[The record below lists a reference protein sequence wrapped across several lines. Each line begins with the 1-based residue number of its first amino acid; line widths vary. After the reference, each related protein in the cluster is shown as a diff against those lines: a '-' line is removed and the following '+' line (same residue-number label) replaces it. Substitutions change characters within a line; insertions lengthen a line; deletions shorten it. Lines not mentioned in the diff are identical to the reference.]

1 MAIHAR
7 PTAPESNGGRA
18 IDDAV
23 APSATAVTA
32 NRTAA
37 PATQAASTWMIAE
50 PASRPMLDAL
60 GVAAY
65 TTDAEGRLTFYN
77 EAAAAF
83 WGRRPE
89 LGELWCG
96 SYRLFHPDGTP
107 MPLETCPMAIALRE
121 GRELRGVQA
130 VAERPDGTRVSFTPY
145 PTVLRDPDGT
155 VIGAVN
161 VLVDVTDRARA
172 EDSLR
177 ATAEALRA
185 SNAVKDEFLGLVS
198 HELRTPVTTIFGNA
212 RLLRDKG
219 PRLSAVDRDSMVT
232 DIAGEA
238 ERLLGV
244 VENLLLMTKLESGI
258 HPDPEPQ
265 VLAHVTRTVLDSFRR
280 RHPERVIALIGE
292 PRHLI
297 VEADRPY
304 LELILENL
312 LSNAVKYSP
321 PNAPIEV
328 GINARDGEARVVVLD
343 RGIGLEGTD
352 AEQLFS
358 AFYRSEPARNR
369 SSGLGIGLAAC
380 KRVVEGLGGR
390 VWARARADG
399 GSEFGFGL
407 PLA

>member
-1 MAIHAR
+1 MSRQMLEAL
-7 PTAPESNGGRA
+7 
-18 IDDAV
+18 DVAV
-23 APSATAVTA
+23 
-32 NRTAA
+32 
-37 PATQAASTWMIAE
+37 
-50 PASRPMLDAL
+50 
-60 GVAAY
+60 Y
-65 TTDAEGRLTFYN
+65 TTDREGRLIFFN
-77 EAAAAF
+77 DAAAAF

-96 SYRLFHPDGTP
+96 SYKLFYPDGAP
-107 MPLETCPMAIALRE
+107 MAHDECPMAIALRD
-121 GRELRGVQA
+121 GRELRGVEA
-130 VAERPDGTRVSFTPY
+130 IAERPDGTRVAFTPY
-145 PTVLRDPDGT
+145 PTVLRERDGT

-161 VLVDVTDRARA
+161 VLVDITDRVRV

-219 PRLSAVDRDSMVT
+219 ERLGETDRESMIA

-244 VENLLLMTKLESGI
+244 VENLLLLTRLESGI

-265 VLAHVTRTVLDSFRR
+265 VLAHVIRTVLGSFQR
-280 RHPERVIALIGE
+280 RHPDRVAELTSE

-304 LELILENL
+304 LDLILENL
-312 LSNAVKYSP
+312 LGNAVKYSP
-321 PNAPIEV
+321 AGSPIEV
-328 GINARDGEARVVVLD
+328 VIRATDAEAQVLVLD
-343 RGIGLEGTD
+343 RGIGLDGADTD
-352 AEQLFS
+352 QLFT
-358 AFYRSEPARNR
+358 AFYRSESARSR
-369 SSGLGIGLAAC
+369 SAGLGIGLAAC
-380 KRVVEGLGGR
+380 RRVVESLGGR
-390 VWARARADG
+390 VWAAPREGG
-399 GSEFGFGL
+399 GSEFGFAL

>member
-1 MAIHAR
+1 MAVHAR
-7 PTAPESNGGRA
+7 NPSTVTLPTPDARPSTERLVEDVRSIVQPSVSWRAAERSSRQMLESLDVA
-18 IDDAV
+18 I
-23 APSATAVTA
+23 
-32 NRTAA
+32 
-37 PATQAASTWMIAE
+37 
-50 PASRPMLDAL
+50 
-60 GVAAY
+60 Y
-65 TTDAEGRLTFYN
+65 TTDPEGRLTFFN
-77 EAAAAF
+77 DAAAVF

-96 SYRLFHPDGTP
+96 SYKLYYPDGAP
-107 MPLETCPMAIALRE
+107 MAHDECPMAIALRD
-121 GRELRGVQA
+121 GRELRGVEA
-130 VAERPDGTRVSFTPY
+130 IAERPDGSRVAFTPY

-161 VLVDVTDRARA
+161 VLVDITDRVRV

-177 ATAEALRA
+177 ASAEALRA

-219 PRLSAVDRDSMVT
+219 DRLAQSDRESMVS

-244 VENLLLMTKLESGI
+244 VENLLLLTRLESGI

-265 VLAHVTRTVLDSFRR
+265 VLAHVARTVLESFQR
-280 RHPERVIALIGE
+280 RHPARVIELSSE

-304 LELILENL
+304 LDLLIENL

-321 PNAPIEV
+321 ARSPIEV
-328 GINARDGEARVVVLD
+328 VIRATDAEAQVLVLD
-343 RGIGLEGTD
+343 RGIGLEGADT
-352 AEQLFS
+352 EQLFT
-358 AFYRSEPARNR
+358 AFYRSEAARSR
-369 SSGLGIGLAAC
+369 SAGLGIGLAAC
-380 KRVVEGLGGR
+380 KRVVESIGGR
-390 VWARARADG
+390 IWAAPRDGG
-399 GSEFGFGL
+399 GSEFGFAL

>member
-7 PTAPESNGGRA
+7 TTVPVSDREAAGGHPRSEHPTSS
-18 IDDAV
+18 IAV
-23 APSATAVTA
+23 APP
-32 NRTAA
+32 AA
-37 PATQAASTWMIAE
+37 PTTWTVAE
-50 PASRPMLDAL
+50 PASRAMLDAL
-60 GVAAY
+60 GVAVY
-65 TTDAEGRLTFYN
+65 TTDPQGRLTFYN

-96 SYRLFHPDGTP
+96 SYRLFYPDGTP
-107 MPLETCPMAIALRE
+107 MPHDTCPMAIALRE
-121 GRELRGVQA
+121 GRELRGVEA
-130 VAERPDGTRVSFTPY
+130 VAERPDGTRVAFTPY

-155 VIGAVN
+155 VVGAVN
-161 VLVDVTDRARA
+161 VLVDVTDRARV

-177 ATAEALRA
+177 ATAAALRT

-219 PRLSAVDRDSMVT
+219 RRLGAADRDSMMT
-232 DIAGEA
+232 DIADEA

-244 VENLLLMTKLESGI
+244 VENLLLLTKLESGI

-265 VLAHVTRTVLDSFRR
+265 VLAHVTRTVITSFQR
-280 RHPERVIALIGE
+280 RHPERVIALTGE

-304 LELILENL
+304 LDLILENL

-321 PNAPIEV
+321 PEAPIEV
-328 GINARDGEARVVVLD
+328 VVTSNDGEARVLVLD
-343 RGIGLEGTD
+343 RGIGLEGTNM
-352 AEQLFS
+352 EQLFS
-358 AFYRSEPARNR
+358 AFYRSETARSR

-380 KRVVEGLGGR
+380 RRVIESLGGR
-390 VWARARADG
+390 VWARAREGG
-399 GSEFGFGL
+399 GSEFGFAL

>member
-7 PTAPESNGGRA
+7 ETGTAGNGGRA
-18 IDDAV
+18 DEDRSGSTATSV
-23 APSATAVTA
+23 AELQGLPPIT
-32 NRTAA
+32 
-37 PATQAASTWMIAE
+37 TWSLIE
-50 PASRPMLDAL
+50 PRSRPMLDAL
-60 GVAAY
+60 DVAVY
-65 TTDAEGRLTFYN
+65 TTDPEGRITFYN
-77 EAAAAF
+77 DAATRF

-96 SYRLFHPDGTP
+96 SYRLFYPDGAP
-107 MPLETCPMAIALRE
+107 MPHAECPMAIALVE
-121 GRELRGVQA
+121 GRELRGVEA
-130 VAERPDGTRVSFTPY
+130 IAERPDGSRIAFTPY
-145 PTVLRDPDGT
+145 PTLLRDPDGT
-155 VIGAVN
+155 VVGAVN
-161 VLVDVTDRARA
+161 VLVDVTDRARV

-185 SNAVKDEFLGLVS
+185 SNAVKDEFLGMVS

-219 PRLSAVDRDSMVT
+219 RSLAVEDRDSMIT

-244 VENLLLMTKLESGI
+244 VENLLLLTRLESGI

-265 VLAHVTRTVLDSFRR
+265 VLAHVTRTVIESFQR
-280 RHPERVIALIGE
+280 RHPERRVELTDG

-321 PNAPIEV
+321 AEAPIEV
-328 GINARDGEARVVVLD
+328 TIRSADTEAQVAVLD
-343 RGIGLEGTD
+343 RGIGLEGAD
-352 AEQLFS
+352 ADQLFS
-358 AFYRSEPARNR
+358 AFYRSEEARGQA
-369 SSGLGIGLAAC
+369 SGLGIGLAAC
-380 KRVVEGLGGR
+380 KRVAESLGGR
-390 VWARARADG
+390 VWAEARAGG
-399 GSEFGFGL
+399 GSEFGFAL